1 MTNWIPW
8 EIEDPDGENPLGV
21 PGEFEFNVAFDYDP
35 GDVVDQ
41 RATLTEDDT
50 PASATITGA
59 ECVTVRLN
67 AEEHR
72 APTAKETKM
81 LEDWFM
87 SIIDVDSSL
96 RRQIETCGLDQLCVE
111 PYCPEWDE

>member
-1 MTNWIPW
+1 MTNWISW
-8 EIEDPDGENPLGV
+8 DIEDSDGENPLGV

-41 RATLTEDDT
+41 RANLADHDS
-50 PASATITGA
+50 PAVATITGA
-59 ECVTVRLN
+59 ECVAVKLSGEEPRQPTV
-67 AEEHR
+67 EE
-72 APTAKETKM
+72 TEM
-81 LEDWFM
+81 LEEWFM
-87 SIIDVDSSL
+87 SILDVDSHL